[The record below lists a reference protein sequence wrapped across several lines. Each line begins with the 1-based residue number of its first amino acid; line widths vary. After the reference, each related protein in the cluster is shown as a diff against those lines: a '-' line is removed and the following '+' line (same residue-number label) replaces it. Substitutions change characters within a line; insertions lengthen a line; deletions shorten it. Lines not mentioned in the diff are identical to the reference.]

1 MSRHTEDQLREA
13 FAARAGA
20 VTEATLRPAEPPSD
34 DASWRGDIIDLPHPR
49 RPWVAPLLAA
59 AAVAALAVGTSIV
72 VGATRGHHAQ
82 PGAPSTGSGSTTA
95 PAPTTAPVPSRPAPT
110 GPAPTQV
117 VPPVLP
123 SASTPSQSTTT
134 SPGYVFGYQPLW
146 PFPDLATAQAW
157 QAAHRSGGHQPWH
170 LDAGQTALSFTR
182 GYLGFTDIT
191 AVTSSRITAEGT
203 YVGVGYR
210 DPNGAAHTSAVL
222 FLARFGPDA
231 DSPWEVV
238 GSEDSTFSLEQP
250 AYGSQV
256 MSPMSV
262 GGHISGVDE
271 NIRITVRSLASTAP
285 VGGFC
290 CLPAG
295 GDRSPWSATVPFS
308 AGSGQVLT
316 IVASTGGHLQAVERF
331 ALMGVH
337 S

>member
-34 DASWRGDIIDLPHPR
+34 DATWRGDIIDLPRPR

-59 AAVAALAVGTSIV
+59 AAVAALAAGTSIV
-72 VGATRGHHAQ
+72 VSSTRGHHVQ
-82 PGAPSTGSGSTTA
+82 PGAPSTGPGSTTA
-95 PAPTTAPVPSRPAPT
+95 PASTSAPVPSRPAPT
-110 GPAPTQV
+110 RPAPTQV

-123 SASTPSQSTTT
+123 SGSTPSQSTTT

-146 PFPDLATAQAW
+146 PFPDLAAARAW
-157 QAAHRSGGHQPWH
+157 QTAHRSGGHQPWH
-170 LDAGQTALSFTR
+170 LDAGETALSFTR
-182 GYLGFTDIT
+182 GYLGFTEIT
-191 AVTSSRITAEGT
+191 MVTSSRVTANGT

-210 DPNGAAHTSAVL
+210 DLNGGTHTSAVL
-222 FLARFGPDA
+222 FLVRFGTDS

-256 MSPMSV
+256 VSPMTV

-271 NIRITVRSLASTAP
+271 NIRVTVRSLASTAP

-295 GDRSPWSATVPFS
+295 GQGSAWHASVPFS
-308 AGSGQVLT
+308 IGSGQVLT
-316 IVASTGGHLQAVERF
+316 IVASTGGHLQTVERF
-331 ALMGVH
+331 ALQGVH
-337 S
+337 T